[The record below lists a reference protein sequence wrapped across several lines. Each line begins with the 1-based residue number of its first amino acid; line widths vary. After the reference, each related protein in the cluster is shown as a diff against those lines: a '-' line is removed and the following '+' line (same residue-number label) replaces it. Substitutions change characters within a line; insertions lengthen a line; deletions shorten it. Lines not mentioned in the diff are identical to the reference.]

1 MPNLLGR
8 NHSQTARDQRENT
21 MGFTK
26 PDLPDIDHPTWV
38 TLPRSR
44 RLQVLTRHWVEHG
57 FGTPLVV
64 YLVYVLKIAA
74 YVAGAATVISL
85 TPGLGG
91 LGHTASW
98 WSQPIVYQK
107 LIVFTLL
114 FEVLGF
120 GCASGPL
127 TLRFIPPF
135 GGFLYWLRPGTIRL
149 PPWPNRVSLTAGDS
163 RTVVDVGLFVVVV
176 VSAVVALLSP
186 GQNGP
191 LTGTRD
197 VGVLNALLVVPLI
210 VALALLGLR
219 DKTVFLAARAE
230 HFGLALF
237 AFFFPFADQIAAW
250 KIILLALW
258 WGAATSKLGHHFPY
272 VVAVMMSNSPLL
284 RSKWFKRKLYRD
296 PVRDLRPSWLP
307 KFMAHICG
315 TGVEYLVP
323 LYLVFFAPGSGPWLW
338 TAIGF
343 MAAFH
348 LNILSMVPMGVPL
361 EWNVFMIFSLFYLYG
376 EYGSIR
382 ATDLN
387 SPLLLA
393 VLIASAF
400 VIPIIGN
407 LFPDKVSFLPAMRYY
422 AGNWSTSAWCLRPGA
437 EEKIETHVIKS
448 SPLGQRQLDR
458 LYDARTAEMTLDK
471 MPAWRSLHCHGRAL
485 NGLTPRAVGHEADY
499 IIRDGEYLAGPVLG
513 WNFAEGHLHN
523 EQLVAALQ
531 RRCNF
536 AEGEVR
542 VVILESQPI
551 HQQRQYYRIV
561 DAKTGLIEQGYV
573 EVRALLSRQPWPED
587 DDELPVNVTT
597 KHQASSAIR

>member
-1 MPNLLGR
+1 
-8 NHSQTARDQRENT
+8 
-21 MGFTK
+21 MGLTK
-26 PDLPDIDHPTWV
+26 PDLPDIDHAVWV

-44 RLQVLTRHWVEHG
+44 RVQVLTRHWVEYG
-57 FGTPLVV
+57 FGTPVAV
-64 YLVYVLKIAA
+64 YALYLLKIAA
-74 YVAGAATVISL
+74 YLVGAAAVISL

-91 LGHTASW
+91 LADIASW

-114 FEVLGF
+114 FEVLGL

-127 TLRFIPPF
+127 TLRFIPPC

-149 PPWPNRVSLTAGDS
+149 PPWPNRVPFTAGDT
-163 RTVVDVGLFVVVV
+163 RTSVDVGLFVVVV
-176 VSAVVALLSP
+176 VSAVFALLSP
-186 GQNGP
+186 GYNGP
-191 LTGTRD
+191 VTGGGD
-197 VGVLNALLVVPLI
+197 VGLLNPMLVASLI

-230 HFGLALF
+230 HFWLALF
-237 AFFFPFADQIAAW
+237 PFFFPFADQIAAW

-296 PVRDLRPSWLP
+296 PVDDLRPSWLP
-307 KFMAHICG
+307 KFCAHVCG
-315 TGVEYLVP
+315 TAVEYLVP
-323 LYLVFFAPGSGPWLW
+323 LYLVFFAPDSGPWLW
-338 TAIGF
+338 IAVVF

-361 EWNVFMIFSLFYLYG
+361 EWNVFMIFSLFYLFG
-376 EYGSIR
+376 KYGSIR
-382 ATDLN
+382 VTDLN

-393 VLIASAF
+393 VLIASA
-400 VIPIIGN
+400 VVVPVIGN
-407 LFPDKVSFLPAMRYY
+407 LFPEKVSFLPAMRYY

-437 EEKIETHVIKS
+437 EEKIETHVVKS
-448 SPLGQRQLDR
+448 SALGQRQLDW

-485 NGLTPRAVGHEADY
+485 NGLTPRAVGDEADY
-499 IIRDGEYLAGPVLG
+499 IIRDGEYMAGPVLG

-531 RRCNF
+531 RRCKF

-542 VVILESQPI
+542 VVILESQPL
-551 HQQRQYYRIV
+551 HRQRQSYRIV

-573 EVRALLSRQPWPED
+573 EVADLLARQPWPEEG
-587 DDELPVNVTT
+587 DELPVHVTT
-597 KHQASSAIR
+597 KHQASTRVR

>member
-1 MPNLLGR
+1 
-8 NHSQTARDQRENT
+8 
-21 MGFTK
+21 MGIIK
-26 PDLPDIDHPTWV
+26 PDLPDIDHATWV
-38 TLPRSR
+38 TLPRSC

-64 YLVYVLKIAA
+64 YVLYLLKITA
-74 YVAGAATVISL
+74 YLVGAAAVISL

-91 LGHTASW
+91 LADIASW

-114 FEVLGF
+114 FEVLGL

-149 PPWPNRVSLTAGDS
+149 PPWPNRVPLTAGDT

-186 GQNGP
+186 GHNGP
-191 LTGTRD
+191 VTDTGD
-197 VGVLNALLVVPLI
+197 VGLLNPVLAAPLI
-210 VALALLGLR
+210 AALALLGLR
-219 DKTVFLAARAE
+219 DKTVFLAARPE

-237 AFFFPFADQIAAW
+237 TFFFPFADQIAAW

-296 PVRDLRPSWLP
+296 PVHDLRPSWLP
-307 KFMAHICG
+307 KFLAHVCG
-315 TGVEYLVP
+315 TAVEYLVP
-323 LYLVFFAPGSGPWLW
+323 LYLVFFAPDSGPWLW
-338 TAIGF
+338 IAIGF

-348 LNILSMVPMGVPL
+348 LNIISMVPMGVPL
-361 EWNVFMIFSLFYLYG
+361 EWNVFMIFSLFFLYG
-376 EYGSIR
+376 KYGSIR
-382 ATDLN
+382 VTDLN
-387 SPLLLA
+387 SPVLLA

-400 VIPIIGN
+400 VVPVIGN

-437 EEKIETHVIKS
+437 EEKIETNVTKS

-458 LYDARTAEMTLDK
+458 LYDAKTAEMTLDK

-485 NGLTPRAVGHEADY
+485 NGLTPRAVGDEADY
-499 IIRDGEYLAGPVLG
+499 IIRDGEYIAGPVLG

-551 HQQRQYYRIV
+551 HQARQYYRIV

-573 EVRALLSRQPWPED
+573 DVPALLSRQPWPEEHE
-587 DDELPVNVTT
+587 ELPVHVTT